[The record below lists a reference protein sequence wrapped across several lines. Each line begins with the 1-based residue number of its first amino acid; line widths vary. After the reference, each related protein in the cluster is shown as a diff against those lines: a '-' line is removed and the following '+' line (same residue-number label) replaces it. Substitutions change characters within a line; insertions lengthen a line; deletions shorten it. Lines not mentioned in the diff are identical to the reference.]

1 MASEA
6 PAKRSGRLSTNQRD
20 PCTMPASSSG
30 KNTTMTSR
38 RGRSPVRPQ
47 WRTTAVIIASMFFMS
62 TAPRPQMKPSS
73 TSAANGG
80 WVQSLATAGTT
91 SKCPC
96 TTTAGALGSTPG
108 IRKATPRRRSLPVT
122 MTSGSHPVSRSR
134 SAQYSAASASP
145 TVRGSGPQLL
155 VSIRIRSRVMA
166 TASPSISDEKDSP
179 GAVDTLPSCRV
190 GGRGRRDMLCP
201 A

>member
-38 RGRSPVRPQ
+38 RGRSPLRPQ
-47 WRTTAVIIASMFFMS
+47 WRTTAMIIASMFFMS

-73 TSAANGG
+73 TSAPKGG
-80 WVQSLATAGTT
+80 CVQSLATAGTT

-96 TTTAGALGSTPG
+96 TTKAGALESTPG
-108 IRKATPRRRSLPVT
+108 IRRATPRRRSLLVT
-122 MTSGSHPVSRSR
+122 MTSGSQPVSRSLA
-134 SAQYSAASASP
+134 AQYSAASASP

-155 VSIRIRSRVMA
+155 VSIRISSRVMA